1 MKLRILLDIVT
12 QLQTVCLLM
21 QEMRVQTL
29 GWEDSLATHSSILAW
44 EIPWT
49 KKPGRLQSMGLPTIR
64 DNLATKHTHRTG
76 TKVRQMMKPGHRVK
90 EAFISRAGFL
100 SCFTP
105 VPALAAQQII
115 PNLVA
120 SLVAQ
125 MAKSLPTMQETR
137 SDPWVGKIP
146 WRRA

>member
-49 KKPGRLQSMGLPTIR
+49 KKPGRLQSMGLPR
-64 DNLATKHTHRTG
+64 
-76 TKVRQMMKPGHRVK
+76 VGH
-90 EAFISRAGFL
+90 
-100 SCFTP
+100 
-105 VPALAAQQII
+105 
-115 PNLVA
+115 
-120 SLVAQ
+120 
-125 MAKSLPTMQETR
+125 
-137 SDPWVGKIP
+137 D
-146 WRRA
+146 

>member
-64 DNLATKHTHRTG
+64 DNLATKHT
-76 TKVRQMMKPGHRVK
+76 Q
-90 EAFISRAGFL
+90 
-100 SCFTP
+100 
-105 VPALAAQQII
+105 
-115 PNLVA
+115 NW
-120 SLVAQ
+120 
-125 MAKSLPTMQETR
+125 
-137 SDPWVGKIP
+137 D
-146 WRRA
+146 

>member
-1 MKLRILLDIVT
+1 
-12 QLQTVCLLM
+12 M

-49 KKPGRLQSMGLPTIR
+49 EKPGRLQSTGLPR
-64 DNLATKHTHRTG
+64 VRYDLATKHTQRTG
-76 TKVRQMMKPGHRVK
+76 TKVRQVRQPGLRVK
-90 EAFISRAGFL
+90 EAFIFRVGVL
-100 SCFTP
+100 TCFTL
-105 VPALAAQQII
+105 VPALAAQQMT
-115 PNLVA
+115 PKLVA

-137 SDPWVGKIP
+137 SGPWVGKIP